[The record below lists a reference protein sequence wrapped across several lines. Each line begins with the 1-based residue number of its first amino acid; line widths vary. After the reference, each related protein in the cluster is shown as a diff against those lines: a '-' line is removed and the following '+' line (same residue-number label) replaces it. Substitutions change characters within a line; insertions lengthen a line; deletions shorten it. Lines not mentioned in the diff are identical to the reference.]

1 MTTELIHVPFHDEEV
16 LMIEHEGEPYVPVRP
31 ICERLG
37 LSWSSQ
43 ISKLNGSPER
53 FNCVVINTVGGSGDG
68 KNREMT
74 CLPLRKLPAWLFS
87 INANKVRA
95 DLKDD
100 VIRYQNECDDVLWR
114 HWSGELHGDMSRLQ
128 SQLAA
133 SHVHLLAQFP
143 RWGKLVGLL
152 NGGAREYLVYKR
164 SNMTSE
170 QFDLE
175 VREMDRCGLLDPAK
189 FNVGAGETVMQ
200 ERDRLRTELWVAKI
214 KTEQLEAARHGHP

>member
-1 MTTELIHVPFHDEEV
+1 MTTELINVPFHDEEV

-74 CLPLRKLPAWLFS
+74 CLSLRKFPAWLFS

-95 DLKDD
+95 DLKED
-100 VIRYQNECDDVLWR
+100 VIRFQNECDDVLWR
-114 HWSGELHGDMSRLQ
+114 HWSGELHHD
-128 SQLAA
+128 LAKLHRQHEVCA
-133 SHVHLLAQFP
+133 AYTRAFNP
-143 RWGKLVGLL
+143 MWGKIANLQQAGIWK
-152 NGGAREYLVYKR
+152 ELVYKYF
-164 SNMTSE
+164 SHASWKIN
-170 QFDLE
+170 QIID
-175 VREMDRCGLLDPAK
+175 EMETYGVIDPEKWNHGSSDWYSFHPDAK
-189 FNVGAGETVMQ
+189 KIVPDGAPEPEDDTEPEGE
-200 ERDRLRTELWVAKI
+200 A
-214 KTEQLEAARHGHP
+214 